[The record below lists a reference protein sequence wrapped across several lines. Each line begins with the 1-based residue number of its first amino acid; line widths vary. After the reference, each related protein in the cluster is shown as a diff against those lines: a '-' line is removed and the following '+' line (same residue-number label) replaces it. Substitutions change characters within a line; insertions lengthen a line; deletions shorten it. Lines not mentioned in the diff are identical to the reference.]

1 MLPLAPVLLMASQVA
16 AVSNPALGHH
26 SHRAPGH
33 TAASSSSD
41 RSVLKTHFLFT
52 ELFSGSE

>member
-26 SHRAPGH
+26 NHRAPGH
-33 TAASSSSD
+33 TLQLLLAVTDLS
-41 RSVLKTHFLFT
+41 
-52 ELFSGSE
+52 